1 MYYLNKLTN
10 KLKSVQSIYRRL
22 KVEKLFTKLSP
33 EDQRT
38 LIANFIEDAG
48 QLKVVA
54 NILVTSDIVDYNA
67 LSKEPAIMIGCR
79 IKQVNDSQ
87 SFVFSPNTRRV

>member
-10 KLKSVQSIYRRL
+10 KLKSVLSINRRL
-22 KVEKLFTKLSP
+22 KVEKLFIKLSP
-33 EDQRT
+33 EDQRI

-67 LSKEPAIMIGCR
+67 LSVEPAIMIGCQV
-79 IKQVNDSQ
+79 KQVTDSQ
-87 SFVFSPNTRRV
+87 SFVFSPNTTRV